1 MKRARRQFKLEIDG
15 DGELHVLPKK
25 RLVTAPFPFP
35 DLLVELQRVIAL
47 EWCSPVA
54 RIALSLTS
62 RHCHKILGLLPDATS
77 PHTLLQWYMDERET
91 YEKAMHYAAW
101 YCSMELRRMRMYF
114 YCMLHTTATP
124 TEDDGLRRKV
134 VTDIHLFLQLTMFS
148 QFQILCRETR
158 GLDAPLPKAILNLY
172 TINGWNFDVYL
183 EGLSALLYNPGRAR
197 SVYGRSILDWFEQA
211 WMHEERKYGR
221 RMEQECRERQWCLR
235 VVKDNPEDHTT
246 WHLVVVS

>member
-1 MKRARRQFKLEIDG
+1 MKRSFKLEIDE
-15 DGELHVLPKK
+15 DGELRVIPKK
-25 RLVTAPFPFP
+25 PRVFTFPFP
-35 DLLVELQRVIAL
+35 ALLVELQRVIAL
-47 EWCSPVA
+47 ECCSPVI

-62 RHCHKILGLLPDATS
+62 RECHRNFGLLPDATS

-91 YEKAMHYAAW
+91 YEEMIHYAAW

-114 YCMLHTTATP
+114 YCMLHTTG
-124 TEDDGLRRKV
+124 DDRTRRKA
-134 VTDIHLFLQLTMFS
+134 VTDIYLFLNLTLFP
-148 QFQILCRETR
+148 QFMLLCREQR

-172 TINGWNFDVYL
+172 TINGWNFDVYC
-183 EGLSALLYNPGRAR
+183 ESLSTLLHDPRRAR
-197 SVYGRSILDWFEQA
+197 SVYARSILDWIEQA

-246 WHLVVVS
+246 WRLVVVE